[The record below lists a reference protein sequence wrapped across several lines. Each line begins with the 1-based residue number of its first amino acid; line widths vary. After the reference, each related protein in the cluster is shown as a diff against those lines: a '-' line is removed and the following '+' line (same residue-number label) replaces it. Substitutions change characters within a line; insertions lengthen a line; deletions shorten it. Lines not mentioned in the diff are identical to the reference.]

1 MQESQVLFESAIK
14 SKITLESYR
23 KRLSEF
29 LDFSNIASYD
39 ELASLDR
46 KNAES
51 KIILFINKYKDKV
64 NPNSIPGRIAGPML
78 FFAMNDVL
86 LNVKKIRK
94 TLPIAIKK
102 DGAFP
107 YKMEDIQKILL
118 CAKSHR
124 DRAIVSF
131 MTSTGVRPAVIT
143 ELLMK
148 DIDENKITVYAG
160 SIEEYTV
167 FLTPEARKYL
177 SIYFESRRSNGEEI
191 NENSPVFRS
200 RYIKG
205 KGNENVSLIS
215 YGALKVSMY
224 KMIDESKIR
233 TRFSDSNKR
242 HEVAQFGGFRKH
254 FCTVLNNIRETNPN
268 VNEKLMG
275 HRNNLQGVYFNPETS
290 ERHNNF
296 KLAIPNLTISDKARD
311 SMKIEKLLSEKEELE
326 SLRNRMTQLEEH
338 REKQWQRKKDW
349 VSKVSKDP
357 MIEIDM
363 IQKSLDKRRKEIR
376 ESKERP

>member
-39 ELASLDR
+39 ELALLDR
-46 KNAES
+46 KNAEN
-51 KIILFINKYKDKV
+51 KIILFINKYKNKV

-94 TLPIAIKK
+94 TLPEAIKR
-102 DGAFP
+102 DGAYP
-107 YKMEDIQKILL
+107 YKMEDIQKILS
-118 CAKSHR
+118 CSKSHR

-148 DIDENKITVYAG
+148 DIDENRITVYAG
-160 SIEEYTV
+160 SIEEYTA

-177 SIYFESRRSNGEEI
+177 SIYFENRRSNGEQI
-191 NENSPVFRS
+191 NDNSPVFRS

-205 KGNENVSLIS
+205 KGNDNVSMIS

-224 KMIDESKIR
+224 KMVDDSGIR
-233 TRFSDSNKR
+233 TRFSSSNKR
-242 HEVAQFGGFRKH
+242 HGVALFGGFRK
-254 FCTVLNNIRETNPN
+254 FFTTTLNNIREINPN
-268 VNEKLMG
+268 ITEKLLG
-275 HRNNLQGVYFNPETS
+275 HRNDLRGTYYNPDND
-290 ERHNNF
+290 ERYKNF
-296 KLAIPNLTISDKARD
+296 SLAIANLTISDKSRD
-311 SMKIEKLLSEKEELE
+311 KLIIKKLVSEKEELE
-326 SLRNRMTQLEEH
+326 SLRNRMNQIEE
-338 REKQWQRKKDW
+338 RQAKQYNRKKDW
-349 VSKVSKDP
+349 IEKVVKNPS
-357 MIEIDM
+357 IE
-363 IQKSLDKRRKEIR
+363 QL
-376 ESKERP
+376 

>member
-39 ELASLDR
+39 ELALLDR
-46 KNAES
+46 KNAEN
-51 KIILFINKYKDKV
+51 KIILFINKYKNKV

-94 TLPIAIKK
+94 TLPEAIKR
-102 DGAFP
+102 DGAYP
-107 YKMEDIQKILL
+107 YKMEDIQKILS
-118 CAKSHR
+118 CSKSHR

-148 DIDENKITVYAG
+148 DIDENRITVYAG
-160 SIEEYTV
+160 SIEEYTA

-177 SIYFESRRSNGEEI
+177 SIYFENRRSNGEQI
-191 NENSPVFRS
+191 NDNSPVFRS

-205 KGNENVSLIS
+205 KGNDNVSMIS

-224 KMIDESKIR
+224 KMVDDAKIR
-233 TRFSDSNKR
+233 TRFSSSNKR
-242 HEVAQFGGFRKH
+242 HGVALFGGFRK
-254 FCTVLNNIRETNPN
+254 FFTTTLNNIREINPN
-268 VNEKLMG
+268 ITEKLLG
-275 HRNNLQGVYFNPETS
+275 HRNDLRGTYYNPDND
-290 ERHNNF
+290 ERYKNF
-296 KLAIPNLTISDKARD
+296 SLAVANLTISDKSRD
-311 SMKIEKLLSEKEELE
+311 KMTIEKLESEKEQIDSLTARLKEIEDNQVKQHEL
-326 SLRNRMTQLEEH
+326 
-338 REKQWQRKKDW
+338 KKEW
-349 VSKVSKDP
+349 IEKVSKNP
-357 MIEIDM
+357 MIEIDA
-363 IQKSLDKRRKEIR
+363 IQKSLDERRKAIT
-376 ESKERP
+376 S

>member
-39 ELASLDR
+39 ELALLDR
-46 KNAES
+46 KNAEN

-94 TLPIAIKK
+94 TLPIAIKR
-102 DGAFP
+102 DGAYP
-107 YKMEDIQKILL
+107 YKMEDIQKILA
-118 CAKSHR
+118 CSKSHR
-124 DRAIVSF
+124 DRSIVSF

-160 SIEEYTV
+160 SIEEYTA

-177 SIYFESRRSNGEEI
+177 SIYFENRRANGEIITPE
-191 NENSPVFRS
+191 SPVFRS

-205 KGNENVSLIS
+205 KGNDNVSMIS

-224 KMIDESKIR
+224 KMVDDSGIR
-233 TRFSDSNKR
+233 TRFSSSNKR
-242 HEVAQFGGFRKH
+242 HGVALFGGFRK
-254 FCTVLNNIRETNPN
+254 FFTTTLNNIREINPN
-268 VNEKLMG
+268 ITEKLLG
-275 HRNNLQGVYFNPETS
+275 HRNDLRGTYYNPDS
-290 ERHNNF
+290 DERYKNF
-296 KLAIPNLTISDKARD
+296 KLAIPNLTISDKSRD
-311 SMKIEKLLSEKEELE
+311 KLKIEQLLTEKEELE
-326 SLRNRMTQLEEH
+326 SLRNRMAQLEE
-338 REKQWQRKKDW
+338 RQAKQYNLKKAW
-349 VSKVSKDP
+349 TGKVAKNP

-363 IQKSLDKRRKEIR
+363 IQKSLDQRRKALLE
-376 ESKERP
+376 